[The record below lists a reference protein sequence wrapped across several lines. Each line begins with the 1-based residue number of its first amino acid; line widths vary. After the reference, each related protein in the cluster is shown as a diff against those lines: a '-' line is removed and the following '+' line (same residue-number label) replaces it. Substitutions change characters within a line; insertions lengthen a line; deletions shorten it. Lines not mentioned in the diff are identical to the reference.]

1 MTVARAI
8 ITLIETLPPQERLEV
23 ALWIKEHENMPLSQE
38 EYLRRKNGLA
48 KFAGVLKGYQDYTP
62 SKSEFYEQ

>member
-8 ITLIETLPPQERLEV
+8 ITLIETLPPHERQEV
-23 ALWIKEHENMPLSQE
+23 ATWIKEHENTPLSQE
-38 EYLRRKNGLA
+38 EYLRRKSGLA
-48 KFAGVLKGYQDYTP
+48 KFAGILKDYQDYKP